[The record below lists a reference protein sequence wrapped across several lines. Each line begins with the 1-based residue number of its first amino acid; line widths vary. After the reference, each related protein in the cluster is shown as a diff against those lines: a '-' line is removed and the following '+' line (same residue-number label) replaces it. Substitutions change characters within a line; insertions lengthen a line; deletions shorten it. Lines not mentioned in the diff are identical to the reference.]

1 MEANIQNNKM
11 LKSHKHLIFKL
22 KVYLVF
28 TLVCVI
34 GYFVYDLLKN

>member
-22 KVYLVF
+22 KVS
-28 TLVCVI
+28 LVCVI
-34 GYFVYDLLKN
+34 GYFVYNLLK